1 MVRFA
6 GVGRKLRIKPAIRR
20 YYGFYMR
27 FIWTAIILAI
37 LAGTVFPQVQGAG
50 GPAAGLGKVYEGA
63 GRSAASQGLQ
73 RKMNTALIR
82 AVAKEKSASRPV
94 AQSGRRGRTSV
105 PAPAASPSSN
115 NNAATI
121 FRPDPRSNY
130 LNDLANE
137 LGTNPVEREQLQLL
151 FAATKEAF
159 ENEVAA
165 KGRSKD
171 ISAAFTFFIAT
182 AVTVYRND
190 PEPSDAA
197 IDNLWAGMS
206 SALTEM
212 PEVTNLTNA
221 EKQQLYDMLI
231 GFSGFLLAGYAE
243 GQTAGGE
250 ETQKLFRQVAGVL
263 IQTILK
269 TDPDKLRFTKDGLDI
284 AS

>member
-1 MVRFA
+1 MRLGLILIAVIVAAPSGFA
-6 GVGRKLRIKPAIRR
+6 
-20 YYGFYMR
+20 
-27 FIWTAIILAI
+27 
-37 LAGTVFPQVQGAG
+37 QVQSAG

-82 AVAKEKSASRPV
+82 AVAKEKSASRTV
-94 AQSGRRGRTSV
+94 TQSGRRGRPSAQTPSG
-105 PAPAASPSSN
+105 SPPVG

-121 FRPDPRSNY
+121 FRPDHRSNY
-130 LNDLANE
+130 LNSLANE
-137 LGTNPVEREQLQLL
+137 LGSTPAEREQLQLL
-151 FAATKEAF
+151 FATTKEAF

-190 PEPSDAA
+190 SMPDDKAV
-197 IDNLWAGMS
+197 DNLWAGMS

-212 PEVTNLTNA
+212 PEVKNLTNA

-250 ETQKLFRQVAGVL
+250 ETRKLFQQVAGVL

-269 TDPDKLRFTKDGLDI
+269 TDPDKLRFTQDGLDI